1 MSVHVP
7 LHAVWGVKPVALLA
21 TAAAVAGGT
30 GTALVG
36 TTRYAR
42 PSAPVVVTVR
52 TPSNTRCVTVSGAHT
67 GRSTSAVA
75 RSTWTFTFGASGTGI
90 RAMTA
95 RSFGDTRCTAGL
107 GSAALSYVVDGTA
120 PSTSAAVVAGVLT
133 LTATDAGSGVQATTY
148 AIDGGAWQP
157 YTALVTLPAGQHTV
171 AYRSTD
177 RVGNV
182 EPAHA
187 LTAIGAV
194 ASSASMLGLAMTGP
208 LTIVTD
214 STTAVGRSVTTT
226 GTITAPAGVSTGTY
240 QLTARVR
247 GASRRV
253 HLSINGHE
261 AYEGAA
267 GSVWSTV
274 SAPVYIPSPNSAIGI
289 DAPNVDSVTLTP
301 TDATMT
307 VAGNQILDT
316 SGTPVTLRGVNR
328 NGFDYNSGP
337 LYWGGWS
344 DVAAM
349 GDWGA
354 SIVRIQMS
362 DDFWLPTSCL
372 YDPNYAS
379 ELDAEI
385 AMIHAKGMVA
395 LLDLHT
401 SPAGTSCTGGPQ
413 RQKMADAGAID
424 FWKSVAGRYKNLPYV
439 AFDLFN
445 EPHDIS
451 AAIWRNGG
459 TVDGWQAAGMQQMYD
474 AVRSTGA
481 TNLVFVSGLDWAY
494 TLTPAVGTPLDG
506 YGIVYSP
513 HVYYNG
519 ACGGMDPSA
528 DSVWGPVAAQ
538 HPIVISEFGSPCA
551 DGGYVGAV
559 ISYAESHGYGWIAF
573 VWADHANGGDY
584 GILSDM
590 SSHTPNAQGA
600 PVQAALWRAKG
611 WTTLGGR

>member
-7 LHAVWGVKPVALLA
+7 LHAVWGFKAVAVIA

-36 TTRYAR
+36 TTEYAR

-52 TPSNTRCVTVSGAHT
+52 TPASARCVTVSGAHT
-67 GRSTSAVA
+67 ARSTSATA
-75 RSTWTFTFGASGTGI
+75 RSTWSFTFAASGTGT
-90 RAMTA
+90 RSMTA
-95 RSFGDTRCTAGL
+95 RSFSDTRCTLAL
-107 GSAALSYVVDGTA
+107 GNAALSYVVDSTA
-120 PSTSAAVVAGVLT
+120 PRTSAAVAAGVLT
-133 LTATDAGSGVQATTY
+133 LTATDAGSGVAGTSYT
-148 AIDGGAWQP
+148 IDGGAP
-157 YTALVTLPAGQHTV
+157 LAYTGPVSLPAGPHTV
-171 AYRSTD
+171 SYASKD
-177 RVGNV
+177 RVGNA
-182 EPAHA
+182 ETAHT
-187 LTAIGAV
+187 LTATGAV
-194 ASSASMLGLAMTGP
+194 AGSASIVGLAMSGP

-226 GTITAPAGVSTGTY
+226 GTITAPADVRAGTY
-240 QLTARVR
+240 LLTARVR
-247 GASRRV
+247 GTQRRV
-253 HLSINGHE
+253 HLSIDGRE
-261 AYEGAA
+261 IYEGAA
-267 GSVWSTV
+267 SSAWSTV
-274 SAPVYIPSPNSAIGI
+274 SAPVYVPGPTSTIGV
-289 DAPNVDSVTLTP
+289 DAPSVDTVTLTP
-301 TDATMT
+301 TDASMT

-316 SGTPVTLRGVNR
+316 SGKPVTLRGVNR
-328 NGFDYNSGP
+328 NGFDENSGP

-349 GDWGA
+349 GDWGS
-354 SIVRIQMS
+354 SIVRVLIS
-362 DDFWLPTSCL
+362 DDFWLPSSCL

-379 ELDAEI
+379 RLDDEI
-385 AMIHAKGMVA
+385 TMIHAKGMVA

-401 SPAGTSCTGGPQ
+401 SPAGTSCAGVPQ

-424 FWKSVAGRYKNLPYV
+424 FWKSVAARYKDRPYV

-451 AAIWRNGG
+451 ADVWRNGG

-494 TLTPAVGTPLDG
+494 TLTPALTTPIDG

-513 HVYYNG
+513 HVYYDG
-519 ACGGMDPSA
+519 ACGAMDPSA

-538 HPIVISEFGSPCA
+538 HPIVISEFGSPCP
-551 DGGYVGAV
+551 DGNYASAV

-573 VWADHANGGDY
+573 LWADHANGGDY

-600 PVQAALWRAKG
+600 PVQAALWRARG
-611 WTTLGGR
+611 WTSLGGR